1 MTTFPSTG
9 LVARNSAGSRKSVG
23 PAHSGSQLGA
33 EKLLLGMFM
42 TFQDGLVFFNP
53 RGMWWCASSRQACL
67 SHRYLDSRIGGWQ
80 CYLASR
86 NSRDNC
92 YLSRNQFQKLGP
104 GLKMSQKERG
114 GSSSGPPPENLNQV
128 KERLVSENHT
138 VFRMIGTRWFLMLP
152 STFWWPIR
160 RKHWS
165 R

>member
-23 PAHSGSQLGA
+23 LAHSGSQLGA
-33 EKLLLGMFM
+33 EKLLFLMFK
-42 TFQDGLVFFNP
+42 TFPEGLVFFNP
-53 RGMWWCASSRQACL
+53 RRMWWCASSRQACS
-67 SHRYLDSRIGGWQ
+67 SHCYLVSRVGGRQ

-92 YLSRNQFQKLGP
+92 YLSRKQFQKSGP

-128 KERLVSENHT
+128 RERLVSENHT